1 MASASVH
8 TRMVVG
14 SNPTSATKEKTAFT
28 VFSLDPKVYTKN
40 ILRLVGQVVK
50 TRPFHGCNT
59 GSTPVRVTKSEQEKF
74 SCSDFLVFYKKR
86 ILLNPDKFFLK
97 K

>member
-1 MASASVH
+1 MARAL
-8 TRMVVG
+8 G
-14 SNPTSATKEKTAFT
+14 SYPNGRWFKSDFRYQRENSFYC
-28 VFSLDPKVYTKN
+28 FLFDPKVYTKN

-74 SCSDFLVFYKKR
+74 SCSDFLVFYKKG